1 MSNVDLGEI
10 KMELGLKDKVI
21 LITGSGGVLGAAFV
35 KGFANLGSKLA
46 VNDLKEEKAI
56 IKSNSFECFRRI
68 IGKD

>member
-1 MSNVDLGEI
+1 
-10 KMELGLKDKVI
+10 MELGLKDKVI

-56 IKSNSFECFRRI
+56 ATIEN
-68 IGKD
+68 